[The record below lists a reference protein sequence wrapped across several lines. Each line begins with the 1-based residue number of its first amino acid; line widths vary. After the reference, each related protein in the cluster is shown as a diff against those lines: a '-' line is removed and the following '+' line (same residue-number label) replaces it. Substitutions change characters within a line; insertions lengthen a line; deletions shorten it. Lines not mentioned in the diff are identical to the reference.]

1 MRFDKLDPRNGKGT
15 TAVIESP
22 RGSPYKY
29 NYDPKNK
36 VFCLSSALPAGSV
49 FPFDFGFVPS
59 TVAGDGDPI
68 DVLVLMDL
76 PSFTGC
82 VLAVRPIGVI
92 EAEQGKGKKKVRN
105 DRLIAV
111 AAISHTHRDT
121 RDLKDVGQPTVD
133 EIKRFFVN
141 YNEQKGEPFKIL
153 GLHGARRARSLL
165 KKAHRKFTKK
175 QERT

>member
-1 MRFDKLDPRNGKGT
+1 MRFDKLGLRHAEGT

-29 NYDPKNK
+29 NYDPKTR
-36 VFCLSSALPAGSV
+36 VFCLTSALPAGSV

-59 TVAGDGDPI
+59 TIAGDSDPI
-68 DVLVLMDL
+68 DVLVLMES

-92 EAEQGKGKKKVRN
+92 EAEQGKGKKKIRN

-111 AAISHTHRDT
+111 AAISHAHRDT
-121 RDLKDVGQPTVD
+121 RDLKDVGQSTID
-133 EIKRFFVN
+133 EIEQFFID
-141 YNEQKGEPFKIL
+141 YNNQKGEPFKIL
-153 GLHGARRARSLL
+153 GLHGARRARSIL
-165 KKAHRKFTKK
+165 KKAHASFVKK
-175 QERT
+175 HKRA